1 MSPILSR
8 LALVVGLSLLVI
20 GSAWAQGG
28 DPKKKGE
35 EPPAK
40 KKGGEP
46 PAPPPLKDVMKRLL
60 AKAEEEY
67 RIFFKKPETTPEFWS
82 AIKFEMQV
90 GKFDVAALHL
100 KQMLAQKP
108 AETVDANLVA
118 IEEVE
123 GMSAFLQLKGVRQWT
138 DHPIL
143 QKEAENNVESLIDRV
158 TAAVEKHL
166 GDPVRLNKFINNLSA
181 PTVEARAYAFAQLSR
196 ARGRAAP
203 YLVEALRRSVGTVKH
218 QRILDTMVKLDPEI
232 IPPLLEALNARDA
245 KDAADTDLRLSLL
258 EVIRRRGDKRAIPYL
273 WSLSSSLRYPPLV
286 RAKATETLAT
296 LLETDP
302 KHLPPAKVML
312 TDLAEKF
319 YQHKIKF
326 VDPQRVVV
334 WPWQKDRTIGT
345 KPVVLSARDYE
356 EVFGL
361 RYARQ
366 ALELDPSYRPA
377 QVAFLNFMLERNYE
391 DKLDQLLTGK
401 SVPSLDQLLSSIDS
415 DLVMEVL
422 ERALAEHNLAVILPT
437 IKALGERGEVRAARE
452 SPGGRPGPL
461 VRALYYPD
469 RRVQFAAASALLRMP
484 ESPTPVASRRVVELL
499 RRFLGSSPTPKVLV
513 AFAPDLKAA
522 TLRKQ
527 LKAAGFD
534 AIIARNLKETMDALH
549 NTADLDVILLHYNL
563 RENELPYVLSQLNAD
578 ADGGL
583 PLLFVAPAKREGSYV
598 RLLKRSRN
606 SRVISEA
613 FLGTPD
619 ELKTHLH
626 EAIKMA
632 AAPESVR
639 KASERQQIWLK
650 EDLLKRKNVQ
660 LTEPER
666 KLFAAVSLDALRK
679 MARGEIKG
687 YEVRAAESTLV
698 DALRGKDTAVPAIE
712 ILTTFPGAPTQ
723 QRLAALVLDAGRGK
737 ERVTAAKA
745 LNRHVQ
751 RNGLALRAEQVA
763 QLRQLSAAP
772 DADPTLRAEL
782 AILMGSLRSTAEQTG
797 NKLYRFNP

>member
-1 MSPILSR
+1 
-8 LALVVGLSLLVI
+8 
-20 GSAWAQGG
+20 
-28 DPKKKGE
+28 
-35 EPPAK
+35 
-40 KKGGEP
+40 
-46 PAPPPLKDVMKRLL
+46 MKRLL

-67 RIFFKKPETTPEFWS
+67 RVFFKKPEKTPEFWA

-108 AETVDANLVA
+108 AEEVDANLVA
-118 IEEVE
+118 IEEAE
-123 GMSAFLQLKGVRQWT
+123 GMSSFLRLKSVRQWT
-138 DHPIL
+138 DHPVL
-143 QKEAENNVESLIDRV
+143 QKEAEKNVEALIDRV

-166 GDPVRLNKFINNLSA
+166 GDPVRLKKFIDNLSA
-181 PTVEARAYAFAQLSR
+181 PAVEVRAYAFAQLSR

-203 YLVEALRRSVGTVKH
+203 YLVEALRRSAGTAKH
-218 QRILDTMVKLDPEI
+218 QRILDTMVKLDPEV

-245 KDAADTDLRLSLL
+245 NDAKDADLRLALL
-258 EVIRRRGDKRAIPYL
+258 EVIRRRGDKRALPYL
-273 WSLSSSLRYPPLV
+273 WSLSSSPRYPALV
-286 RAKATETLAT
+286 RAKATETLAS
-296 LLETDP
+296 LLQTDP

-326 VDPQRVVV
+326 LDPQRVVV
-334 WPWQKDRTIGT
+334 WPWQKDYTLST
-345 KPVVLSARDYE
+345 KPVVLSASDYE
-356 EVFGL
+356 ELFGL

-366 ALELDPSYRPA
+366 ALELDPAYRPA
-377 QVAFLNFMLERNYE
+377 QVAFLNLMLEFILRDGYQ
-391 DKLDQLLTGK
+391 DRLDQLMTGK
-401 SVPSLDQLLSSIDS
+401 SVPSLDQLLSSIDA

-437 IKALGERGEVRAARE
+437 VKALGERGEVRAAR
-452 SPGGRPGPL
+452 PGLNGNPGPL

-469 RRVQFAAASALLRMP
+469 RRVQFAAAAALLRMP
-484 ESPTPVASRRVVELL
+484 ESPTPAASGRVVEVL
-499 RRFLGSSPTPKVLV
+499 RRFVASSPTPKALV

-522 TLRKQ
+522 TLRQQ
-527 LKAAGFD
+527 LKAAGFE
-534 AIIARNLKETMDALH
+534 AVIARDLKEVMEALH
-549 NTADLDVILLHYNL
+549 RAADIDVILLHYNL

-583 PLLFVAPAKREGSYV
+583 PLLFVAPVKREGAYV
-598 RLLKRSRN
+598 RQLKRYRN
-606 SRVISEA
+606 SGIISEA
-613 FLGTPD
+613 YLGMPD
-619 ELKTHLH
+619 ELKAHLQ
-626 EAIKMA
+626 EAIKMS
-632 AAPESVR
+632 AAPDPVL

-650 EDLLKRKNVQ
+650 ENLLKRKNVQ

-666 KLFAAVSLDALRK
+666 KLFAAASLDALAR

-712 ILTTFPGAPTQ
+712 ILTTFPGAATQ
-723 QRLAALVLDAGRGK
+723 QRLAALVLDAKRGK

-751 RNGLALRAEQVA
+751 RNGMALRTEQVA
-763 QLRQLSAAP
+763 KLRQLSAAP
-772 DADPTLRAEL
+772 DTEPTLRAEL
-782 AILMGSLRSTAEQTG
+782 SILIGNLRATAEQTG
-797 NKLYRFNP
+797 KKLYRFNP